1 VNPWLETFGVILVAL
16 TGVAAG
22 YMFSR
27 LKSFFWISCYFLSAA
42 IIIMMVLARYS
53 DALKFEPP
61 FCWVAIGR
69 IKFVIL
75 ALAVTLGLTACLRHL
90 PHKLEKVLVCI
101 LMSLVVVWFT
111 VLPFLVPAVIKDH
124 LANLSTFI
132 DAKGVCIQGTNYTCG
147 PAAAVTAL
155 GKLNLRGYEGELAIL
170 AHTSP
175 VAGTLPS
182 CLSDALESK
191 YGSMGLKC
199 RYRHFDAVS
208 ELKNSDV
215 TLAVVK
221 SAFMVDHCVVILDV
235 SNNQVTIADPVL
247 GEITMPEKL
256 FEKIW
261 QFSGIV
267 LSRNQKT

>member
-1 VNPWLETFGVILVAL
+1 MSPWLETFGVILVAL
-16 TGVAAG
+16 AGVAAG
-22 YMFSR
+22 YILSR
-27 LKSFFWISCYFLSAA
+27 LKSFFWMSCYFLSIA
-42 IIIMMVLARYS
+42 IIIMMILARYS
-53 DALKFEPP
+53 EALKFEPP

-75 ALAVTLGLTACLRHL
+75 ALAVTLGLTVCLRHL
-90 PHKLEKVLVCI
+90 PHKLEKILVCI
-101 LMSLVVVWFT
+101 LMSVVVVWFT
-111 VLPFLVPAVIKDH
+111 VLPFLVPAVIKDR
-124 LANLSTFI
+124 LANLPTVFNS
-132 DAKGVCIQGTNYTCG
+132 KGICIQGTNYTCG

-182 CLSDALESK
+182 CLSDALERK
-191 YGSMGLKC
+191 YGSAGLKC
-199 RYRHFDAVS
+199 KYKHFDTVS
-208 ELKNSDV
+208 ELKNSKV

-235 SNNQVTIADPVL
+235 SNGQVTVADPVL
-247 GEITMPEKL
+247 GEITMSYEQFEEK
-256 FEKIW
+256 W

-267 LSRNQKT
+267 LSRT

>member
-1 VNPWLETFGVILVAL
+1 VSPWLETFGVILVAL

-22 YMFSR
+22 YLLSR
-27 LKSFFWISCYFLSAA
+27 LKSFFWMLCYFLSVA
-42 IIIMMVLARYS
+42 IILMMVLTRCS
-53 DALKFEPP
+53 EALKFEPP

-75 ALAVTLGLTACLRHL
+75 ALAVTLGLTVCLRHL
-90 PHKLEKVLVCI
+90 PHKFEKILVCI

-111 VLPFLVPAVIKDH
+111 VLPFLVPAIIKDR
-124 LANLSTFI
+124 LANLPTVFNS
-132 DAKGVCIQGTNYTCG
+132 KGICIQGTNYTCG

-182 CLSDALESK
+182 CLSDALERK
-191 YGSMGLKC
+191 YGSVGLKC
-199 RYRHFDAVS
+199 KYKHFDTVS
-208 ELKNSDV
+208 ELKSSKV

-235 SNNQVTIADPVL
+235 SNNQITVADPVL
-247 GEITMPEKL
+247 GEITMSYEL
-256 FEKIW
+256 FEQIW

-267 LSRNQKT
+267 LSRT

>member
-1 VNPWLETFGVILVAL
+1 MSPWLETFGVILVAL

-22 YMFSR
+22 YMLSR
-27 LKSFFWISCYFLSAA
+27 LKSFFWMLCYFLSVA

-53 DALKFEPP
+53 EALKFEPP

-75 ALAVTLGLTACLRHL
+75 ALAVTLGLTVCLRHL

-111 VLPFLVPAVIKDH
+111 VLPFLVPAIIKDH
-124 LANLSTFI
+124 LANLPTVFNS
-132 DAKGVCIQGTNYTCG
+132 KGICIQGTSYTCG

-199 RYRHFDAVS
+199 KYRHFGTVS

-235 SNNQVTIADPVL
+235 SNDQVTVADPVL
-247 GEITMPEKL
+247 GEITMSYER
-256 FEKIW
+256 FEEIW

>member
-1 VNPWLETFGVILVAL
+1 MSPWLETFGVILVAL

-22 YMFSR
+22 YMLSR
-27 LKSFFWISCYFLSAA
+27 LKSFFWMLCYFLSIA

-53 DALKFEPP
+53 EALKFEPP

-75 ALAVTLGLTACLRHL
+75 ALAVTLGLTVCLRHL

-111 VLPFLVPAVIKDH
+111 VLPFLVPAIIKDH
-124 LANLSTFI
+124 LANLPTVINS
-132 DAKGVCIQGTNYTCG
+132 KGICIQGTNYTCG

-199 RYRHFDAVS
+199 KYRHFGTVS

-235 SNNQVTIADPVL
+235 SNDQVTVADPVL
-247 GEITMPEKL
+247 GEITMSYER
-256 FEKIW
+256 FEEIW